1 MSIQRIAG
9 QRPQLA
15 GSRVLSSD
23 SSVDIIVCVHN
34 ALPDVIQCLQSVL
47 AARTDHADQRIIV
60 VDDGSSPD
68 TADYLRGMT
77 KHPLLSVYRNESAG
91 GYTKAVNLGL
101 SRSRADIAVLLNS
114 DTMVPFGWIEKLRS
128 VFERYPDIGIVSPL
142 SNAASW
148 QSVPRVIDDAGK
160 FAINELPEGFTVSD
174 FDRALATAVKGIG
187 LPRVQLLNGFCLMMR
202 RAVVES
208 IGTFD
213 EQRFPRGY
221 GEENDFCFR
230 ASDAGFG
237 LMIAIDTY
245 VYHAKSKSYGS
256 ETRAKLAAAGG
267 KAFRE
272 KYGSRRIERAVS
284 SMRENP
290 TLRLVRERISDLLA
304 AVSTEG
310 RRAS

>member
-1 MSIQRIAG
+1 MSTG
-9 QRPQLA
+9 N
-15 GSRVLSSD
+15 
-23 SSVDIIVCVHN
+23 SVDIIICVHN

-47 AARTDHADQRIIV
+47 AARSDPADQRIIV
-60 VDDGSSPD
+60 VDDGSD
-68 TADYLRGMT
+68 QETADYLRDMT
-77 KHPLLSVYRNESAG
+77 KHPLLSVCRNEAAT

-101 SRSRADIAVLLNS
+101 SQSRADLVVLLNS
-114 DTMVPFGWIEKLRS
+114 DTIVPRGWMEKLGS
-128 VFERYPDIGIVSPL
+128 VFERYPDVGIVSPL

-148 QSVPRVIDDAGK
+148 QSVPLVIDETGK
-160 FAINELPEGFTVSD
+160 FAINELPDGFTVSD
-174 FDRALATAVKGIG
+174 FDRTLASAAQGIA
-187 LPRVQLLNGFCLMMR
+187 LPRVQLLNGFCLVMR

-237 LMIAIDTY
+237 LMVAIDTY

-284 SMRENP
+284 SMKENP
-290 TLRLVRERISDLLA
+290 TLRLVRGRISDLLA
-304 AVSTEG
+304 TVSAEG